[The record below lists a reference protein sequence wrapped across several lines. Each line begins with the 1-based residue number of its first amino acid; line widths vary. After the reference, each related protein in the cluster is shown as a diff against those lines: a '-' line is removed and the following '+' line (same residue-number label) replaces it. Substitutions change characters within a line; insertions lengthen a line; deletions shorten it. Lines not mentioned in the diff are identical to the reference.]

1 MFRYQ
6 SRRRAG
12 YKEGDAVPRI
22 ETSKR
27 LRSLDRHPSHY
38 PGRMATIGDVAR
50 AAGVSVSTVSY
61 VLSGKRSISAP
72 TRERVERA
80 VEALGYR
87 PHAGARALASNRSN
101 VIALMVPFRPGI
113 NVQIIMQFVA
123 GVVTTARQFDHDVL
137 LLTQEDS
144 AGIARMAESATAD
157 ALVVM
162 DIESD
167 DARLPA
173 LRALR
178 LPSILIGVPDDT
190 TALSCVDLDFAAA
203 GRLAVRELARHGHR
217 QLGLVV
223 ASRERLEHRAN
234 YAVRMRSGA
243 LEQAEVNGVH
253 VTVVPAEPTYAG
265 GRVAVDELFAQAP
278 DVTGLVVHNEAAL
291 PGVLDRIHQRGLVV
305 PDDLSLVAIS
315 PADVAASLPVPVS
328 IIEVPGHR
336 IGRIAVEMVMA
347 RLAGDDTA
355 ETRLVAPAY
364 TDLGSVVPPAQAND
378 ADETTLDADD
388 RPAATSA

>member
-1 MFRYQ
+1 MSRVICRPPVCRR
-6 SRRRAG
+6 SELPTHRDRSASLTCAGRRRG
-12 YKEGDAVPRI
+12 YPD
-22 ETSKR
+22 
-27 LRSLDRHPSHY
+27 
-38 PGRMATIGDVAR
+38 RMATIGDVAR

-80 VEALGYR
+80 VEALSYR

-144 AGIARMAESATAD
+144 SGIARVAQSSTAD

-162 DIESD
+162 DIESQD
-167 DARLPA
+167 PRLPA

-178 LPSILIGVPDDT
+178 LPSVLIGVPDDT
-190 TALSCVDLDFAAA
+190 TGLFCVDLDFAAA
-203 GRLAVRELARHGHR
+203 GRLAVRELARQGHR
-217 QLGLVV
+217 SLGLVI

-234 YAVRMRSGA
+234 YAVRMRSGV
-243 LEQAEVNGVH
+243 LEQAATHGAD
-253 VTVVPAEPTYAG
+253 VTVVPAEPTFAG
-265 GRVAVDELFAQAP
+265 GRAAIDELLAHAP
-278 DVTGLVVHNEAAL
+278 GVTGVVVHNEAAL
-291 PGVLDRIHQRGLVV
+291 PGVLDRIQQRGLTV
-305 PDDLSLVAIS
+305 PADLSLVAIT

-336 IGRIAVEMVMA
+336 IGRIAVEMVMS
-347 RLAGDDTA
+347 RLEGDDTA
-355 ETRLVAPAY
+355 ETRLVAPVY
-364 TDLGSVVPPAQAND
+364 TDLGSVAAVRAEPPSTAA
-378 ADETTLDADD
+378 
-388 RPAATSA
+388 AATAVDTPA